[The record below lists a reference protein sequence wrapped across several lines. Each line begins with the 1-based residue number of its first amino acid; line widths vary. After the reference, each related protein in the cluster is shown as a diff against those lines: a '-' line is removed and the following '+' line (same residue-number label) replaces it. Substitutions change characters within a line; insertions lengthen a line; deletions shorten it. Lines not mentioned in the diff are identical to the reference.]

1 MNVLFNNRNKN
12 SVYIQNE
19 NHETRLC
26 GNERLKDDFF
36 DVCSVGGLFGFVVE
50 EDEDEDEDEEEVND
64 DDDGGGGIWLLIS
77 CVVVWLVDGDREWGN
92 GDDGIGE
99 TEKSAGVIG
108 DGRDGIENGV
118 VGDGILNVPCWGE
131 SNEHVIGSFVISSF
145 DVNIY
150 GVSVDNIWWDT
161 IGDGRGDKTSIAP
174 VNGDCTNVGS

>member
-64 DDDGGGGIWLLIS
+64 DDDGGGGI
-77 CVVVWLVDGDREWGN
+77 
-92 GDDGIGE
+92 
-99 TEKSAGVIG
+99 
-108 DGRDGIENGV
+108 
-118 VGDGILNVPCWGE
+118 
-131 SNEHVIGSFVISSF
+131 
-145 DVNIY
+145 
-150 GVSVDNIWWDT
+150 
-161 IGDGRGDKTSIAP
+161 
-174 VNGDCTNVGS
+174 